1 MLHSDKN
8 PRPAHPDQQRPT
20 WTAATL
26 KALAQASALGIP
38 VSLPFPVRKAEERR

>member
-8 PRPAHPDQQRPT
+8 PRPAHPDQQPPT

-38 VSLPFPVRKAEERR
+38 VSLAFPARRGEQRR